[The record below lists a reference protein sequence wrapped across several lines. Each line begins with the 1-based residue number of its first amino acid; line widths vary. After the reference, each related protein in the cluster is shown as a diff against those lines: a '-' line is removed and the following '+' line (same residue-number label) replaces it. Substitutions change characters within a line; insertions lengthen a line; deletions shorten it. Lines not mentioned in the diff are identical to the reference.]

1 MAEWLHPSWQ
11 EHEIETVQDTE
22 DQEVERDMNRN
33 QDTTYKDILLVT
45 YSYGLCSFLKQHHQ
59 PDNKAFKRSLKGTL
73 KTPAT

>member
-59 PDNKAFKRSLKGTL
+59 PDNKHSKG
-73 KTPAT
+73 A